1 MLRRFAERGVPVPG
15 QVSVTGC
22 DDIFGAD
29 FCSPPL
35 TTITAPTRRIGR
47 EATSMLL
54 ARLTNAGTRVRTVE
68 LPVFLT
74 IRGSTGQA
82 PA

>member
-1 MLRRFAERGVPVPG
+1 
-15 QVSVTGC
+15 
-22 DDIFGAD
+22 
-29 FCSPPL
+29 
-35 TTITAPTRRIGR
+35 
-47 EATSMLL
+47 MLL